1 MRTGLVYGK
10 GLWLLYVQTI
20 TEKLFQLQ
28 YIAWLITNY
37 HLLVTTNHKN
47 MAREKWW
54 RKKGVLL

>member
-1 MRTGLVYGK
+1 MRTRLVYGK

-37 HLLVTTNHKN
+37 HLLVTTNHKS
-47 MAREKWW
+47 MAREK
-54 RKKGVLL
+54 GVLL